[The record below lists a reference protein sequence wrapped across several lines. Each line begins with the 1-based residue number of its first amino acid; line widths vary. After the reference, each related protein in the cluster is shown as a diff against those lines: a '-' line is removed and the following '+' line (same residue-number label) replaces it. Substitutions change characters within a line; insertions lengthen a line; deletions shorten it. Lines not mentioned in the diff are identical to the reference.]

1 MDFQASSQRIT
12 RRAALR
18 FVVAGAGL
26 TLVAACSAPSASQPA
41 AQPTAAAVKPAAA
54 PTTATQPAAPAP
66 TAAPQAPAAAS
77 GQKVALRWFFWT
89 GTEEE
94 RQFWESLAADAMQKV
109 PNVEVKFE
117 TDTFANYWLRL
128 PTMVASNNLP
138 DLLGL
143 QSLRTGQF
151 ASRNIYMALD
161 ELIAAD
167 KDVKVDDFSSGI
179 REGLS
184 YRGKM
189 YALSYDFGPYV
200 VYYNK
205 AQ

>member
-1 MDFQASSQRIT
+1 MDVDFQASSQRIS

-18 FVVAGAGL
+18 FVAAGAGL
-26 TLVAACSAPSASQPA
+26 TLVAACSAPSTSQPA
-41 AQPTAAAVKPAAA
+41 AQAQPTSAAVKPAAA
-54 PTTATQPAAPAP
+54 PTQAAQQPAP
-66 TAAPQAPAAAS
+66 TQAAQQAPAAAS
-77 GQKVALRWFFWT
+77 GQKVSLRWFFWT

-143 QSLRTGQF
+143 QRLRTG
-151 ASRNIYMALD
+151 
-161 ELIAAD
+161 
-167 KDVKVDDFSSGI
+167 
-179 REGLS
+179 
-184 YRGKM
+184 
-189 YALSYDFGPYV
+189 
-200 VYYNK
+200 
-205 AQ
+205 